1 MSANNSPPMPKTGK
15 HVFEVTSYS
24 YYRCLDA
31 GHFVRSDAFNVA
43 GYAWSIC
50 FYPGGDG
57 ELEDSSDYAA
67 ISLELVTKDALVEV
81 SYNMAVIDI
90 TTGKRWLGAESEKAE
105 LDTGTTASFWC
116 LSRFK
121 RRTELEASPYLCDDR
136 IVIECAL
143 TVIKGSHVV
152 PTVPETVA
160 PSPLY
165 GAQEDDKEKDVIL
178 DVPRGSFVAE
188 YGIRY
193 AVNGLQGAAGKPGE
207 QAMKEGTAALI
218 TVRDVQ
224 AAAILALLGGVNNTV
239 LSVIFGP

>member
-1 MSANNSPPMPKTGK
+1 MSANNSSPMPNTGK

-31 GHFVRSDAFNVA
+31 GHFVRSDTFNVA
-43 GYAWSIC
+43 GYTWSIC
-50 FYPGGDG
+50 FHPGGDG

-67 ISLELVTKDALVEV
+67 ISLQLMTKGALV
-81 SYNMAVIDI
+81 
-90 TTGKRWLGAESEKAE
+90 ESEKAE

-160 PSPLY
+160 RPPLH
-165 GAQEDDKEKDVIL
+165 GMQEDDKGKDVIP
-178 DVPRGSFVAE
+178 DVPRGSFVAQSME
-188 YGIRY
+188 LAMWSR
-193 AVNGLQGAAGKPGE
+193 AFKAQLESQVSK
-207 QAMKEGTAALI
+207 MKEGTASLI

-224 AAAILALLGGVNNTV
+224 AAAILALLGRVNNTR
-239 LSVIFGP
+239 VIILRT